1 MYLIHISGVGQKRPD
16 KPLHVMNRRTFV
28 HRAGMAA
35 ASPAVLPWLG
45 GSENVMQA
53 GLTIKRLS
61 WAGIQLEMDNTTLLI
76 DAISRDIW
84 NGNRSFP
91 IIPLDISTRGRYALV
106 THLHNDHYD
115 REALREALG
124 ERGRV
129 ICHKD
134 ILGDVL
140 SDGLKIRSI
149 GHYEPMSVGPFTVT
163 AVPAVDGTGVL
174 GGQVSWVI
182 KAGDLVLFHGGDTMW
197 HGHWWTFASYFGAVD
212 IAFMPIN
219 GFRLTGRNLPEGVS
233 LSMTP
238 VQAATASRIM
248 QAGKVV
254 PIHYGVQDPE
264 FYLEIPDALGVFQ
277 EEAKR
282 QDVGVQVLEVGDS
295 MTA

>member
-1 MYLIHISGVGQKRPD
+1 
-16 KPLHVMNRRTFV
+16 MNRRTFV

-35 ASPAVLPWLG
+35 ASPVVLPWMNH
-45 GSENVMQA
+45 GSTDGPRS

-91 IIPLDISTRGRYALV
+91 IIPLDVSTRGRYALV

-134 ILGDVL
+134 IQGDVL

-149 GHYEPMSVGPFTVT
+149 DHYEPMSVGPFTIT
-163 AVPAVDGTGVL
+163 AVPAADGTGVL

-182 KAGDLVLFHGGDTMW
+182 RAGDLVLFHGGDTMW

-219 GFRLTGRNLPEGVS
+219 GFRLTGRELPEGVS

-238 VQAATASRIM
+238 VQAATAARIM
-248 QAGKVV
+248 QVGTAI
-254 PIHYGVQDPE
+254 PIHYGVTDPE
-264 FYLEIPDALGVFQ
+264 FYVEVPDALGMFTA
-277 EEAKR
+277 EADR
-282 QDVGVQVLEVGDS
+282 QDVGVHVLDAGD
-295 MTA
+295 TLEA